1 MYMKIGILTSG
12 GDAPGMNPLIRAVV
26 RSGIYYKHKIYGIEN
41 GFEGLIDGKVRE
53 LNESSVAD
61 IIQRGGTF
69 LGTSRS
75 DRFTTVEGLKKALNV
90 LEIFNIDYLIVCG
103 GDGSLRGALRLKK
116 FGVKVIG
123 IPVSIDNDLAY
134 TEYTIGF
141 MTCLETLIDVISKIR
156 DTTESHSRANV
167 IEVMGRNCGDIAL
180 YAGIAGGAENIIIP
194 ESPTDIDEIAKKA
207 LMGKNRGKKHHIIL
221 IAEAMG
227 DPFNF
232 AKKFEE
238 LTGIDTKVTIPG
250 YIQRGGSPCV
260 FDRILASQMG
270 LRAIEEI
277 NKKNEGLAIGY
288 QKEKII
294 SLAIE
299 EIFDKKKEFSY
310 DLLRMLKIISI

>member
-26 RSGIYYKHKIYGIEN
+26 RSGIYYNHKVYGIEN

-75 DRFTTVEGLKKALNV
+75 ERFTTEEGLKKAVNV

-103 GDGSLRGALRLKK
+103 GDGSLRGALRL
-116 FGVKVIG
+116 
-123 IPVSIDNDLAY
+123 
-134 TEYTIGF
+134 
-141 MTCLETLIDVISKIR
+141 
-156 DTTESHSRANV
+156 
-167 IEVMGRNCGDIAL
+167 
-180 YAGIAGGAENIIIP
+180 
-194 ESPTDIDEIAKKA
+194 
-207 LMGKNRGKKHHIIL
+207 
-221 IAEAMG
+221 
-227 DPFNF
+227 
-232 AKKFEE
+232 KKFEE